1 MRAST
6 GLGAGV
12 VPSLR
17 YFLLKS
23 DLAQKTYG
31 YITDKEQSKFKSC
44 SRWEGGSGASLP
56 SSSLLSVSHRIPHLP
71 SRGLLEQLTYS
82 PTPLVVKSQLFTPLA
97 APQTL
102 YEGGINNMPE
112 DF

>member
-1 MRAST
+1 MRASP

-12 VPSLR
+12 VPSFR
-17 YFLLKS
+17 CFLLKY
-23 DLAQKTYG
+23 DLAQKAYG

-44 SRWEGGSGASLP
+44 SRWEGGSRASLP
-56 SSSLLSVSHRIPHLP
+56 SSSLLSVSSHLP
-71 SRGLLEQLTYS
+71 SRGLSEQLTYS
-82 PTPLVVKSQLFTPLA
+82 PAPLVVKSQLFTPLA

-112 DF
+112 EF